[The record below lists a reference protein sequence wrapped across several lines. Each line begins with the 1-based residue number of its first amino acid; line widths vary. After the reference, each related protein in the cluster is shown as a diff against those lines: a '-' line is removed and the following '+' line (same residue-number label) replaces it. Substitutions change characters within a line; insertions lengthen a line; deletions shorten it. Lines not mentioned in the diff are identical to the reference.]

1 MNDPSASEQD
11 GFVAIPR
18 AKRVPKE
25 RTFHG
30 DTFIDQYEWLR
41 DKQSQDVQDYV
52 AAQNRY
58 CEQCMAPLA
67 SLRKTLFDEFK
78 SHVQE
83 TDMSVP
89 TRMDGYWY
97 FTRTMQGRQ
106 YATQCRVPIRGA
118 DDWDP
123 PTVEAGVPLDGEQVV
138 FDTNVEAEGHDFF
151 RIGGMDISKDGR
163 WMLYGTDTTGDERYD
178 FRIRDLEAGDELEER
193 FEGIGGACFT
203 PDAQWVFYVLLDDAW
218 RPYAVMRHHVGTP
231 SRMTWRC
238 TARRMN
244 ASGWVSDCPS
254 TNGTS

>member
-11 GFVAIPR
+11 GFGAIPR

-25 RTFHG
+25 RVFHG

-41 DKQSQDVQDYV
+41 DKQSQDVRDYV

-58 CEQCMAPLA
+58 CEQRMAPLK
-67 SLRKTLFDEFK
+67 SLRKTLFEEFK

-151 RIGGMDISKDGR
+151 RIGGMDISR
-163 WMLYGTDTTGDERYD
+163 TA
-178 FRIRDLEAGDELEER
+178 AG
-193 FEGIGGACFT
+193 C
-203 PDAQWVFYVLLDDAW
+203 
-218 RPYAVMRHHVGTP
+218 
-231 SRMTWRC
+231 C
-238 TARRMN
+238 TAPTRAATNATISASAILRPATSWRSGSKASAEPASRR
-244 ASGWVSDCPS
+244 
-254 TNGTS
+254 TRNGCSMCCWTTRGVHTR

>member
-11 GFVAIPR
+11 GFGAIPR

-25 RTFHG
+25 RVFHG

-41 DKQSQDVQDYV
+41 DKQSQDVRDYV

-58 CEQCMAPLA
+58 CEQRMAPLK
-67 SLRKTLFDEFK
+67 SLRKTLFEEFK

-163 WMLYGTDTTGDERYD
+163 WMLYGTTRAATNATISASAILRPATSWRSGSKASAEPASRRTRNGCSMCCWTTRGVHTR
-178 FRIRDLEAGDELEER
+178 
-193 FEGIGGACFT
+193 
-203 PDAQWVFYVLLDDAW
+203 
-218 RPYAVMRHHVGTP
+218 
-231 SRMTWRC
+231 
-238 TARRMN
+238 
-244 ASGWVSDCPS
+244 
-254 TNGTS
+254 

>member
-11 GFVAIPR
+11 GFGAIPR

-58 CEQCMAPLA
+58 CEQRMAPLK
-67 SLRKTLFDEFK
+67 SLRKTLFEEFK

-163 WMLYGTDTTGDERYD
+163 CSKASAEPASRRTRNGCSMCCWTTRGVRT
-178 FRIRDLEAGDELEER
+178 R
-193 FEGIGGACFT
+193 
-203 PDAQWVFYVLLDDAW
+203 
-218 RPYAVMRHHVGTP
+218 
-231 SRMTWRC
+231 
-238 TARRMN
+238 
-244 ASGWVSDCPS
+244 
-254 TNGTS
+254 

>member
-11 GFVAIPR
+11 GFGAIPR

-41 DKQSQDVQDYV
+41 DKQSQDVRDYV

-58 CEQCMAPLA
+58 CEQRMAPLK
-67 SLRKTLFDEFK
+67 SLRKTLFEEFK

-106 YATQCRVPIRGA
+106 
-118 DDWDP
+118 
-123 PTVEAGVPLDGEQVV
+123 
-138 FDTNVEAEGHDFF
+138 
-151 RIGGMDISKDGR
+151 
-163 WMLYGTDTTGDERYD
+163 
-178 FRIRDLEAGDELEER
+178 
-193 FEGIGGACFT
+193 
-203 PDAQWVFYVLLDDAW
+203 
-218 RPYAVMRHHVGTP
+218 
-231 SRMTWRC
+231 
-238 TARRMN
+238 
-244 ASGWVSDCPS
+244 
-254 TNGTS
+254 

>member
-11 GFVAIPR
+11 GFGAIPR

-58 CEQCMAPLA
+58 CEQCMAPLK
-67 SLRKTLFDEFK
+67 SLRKTLFEEFK

-138 FDTNVEAEGHDFF
+138 FDTN
-151 RIGGMDISKDGR
+151 
-163 WMLYGTDTTGDERYD
+163 
-178 FRIRDLEAGDELEER
+178 
-193 FEGIGGACFT
+193 
-203 PDAQWVFYVLLDDAW
+203 
-218 RPYAVMRHHVGTP
+218 
-231 SRMTWRC
+231 
-238 TARRMN
+238 ARRKPRFLPHRRHGHLQGRPLD
-244 ASGWVSDCPS
+244 AVRHRHERRRTLRFPHPRS
-254 TNGTS
+254 